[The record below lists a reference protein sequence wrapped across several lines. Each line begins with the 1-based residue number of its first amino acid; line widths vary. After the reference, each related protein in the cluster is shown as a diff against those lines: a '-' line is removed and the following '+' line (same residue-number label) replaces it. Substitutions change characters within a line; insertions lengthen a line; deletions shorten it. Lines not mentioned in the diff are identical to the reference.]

1 MYTKLCIHNTKIS
14 VVKSSIYHT
23 KNKISVAKFSV
34 HNKSSSRANKQ
45 SDHHHECSFL
55 SPDSLTNNLGM
66 DLSLGSTSQARSVFM
81 KLGNWNI

>member
-23 KNKISVAKFSV
+23 NNKISKFSV
-34 HNKSSSRANKQ
+34 PNTSSSRANKQ

-55 SPDSLTNNLGM
+55 SPDSLTDNLGM
-66 DLSLGSTSQARSVFM
+66 DLSLGSKSQARSVLM
-81 KLGNWNI
+81 KLGNGNI